1 MSGKYSKVRVAVAPL
16 LALALIASLTACAY
30 KLDARS
36 LFAGVS
42 YADKSSPSPKL
53 LLGDLNLQVF
63 ASLELEAVM
72 AYRNPAKMAAC
83 LRALAKWDES
93 KRRTPIERLGEELT
107 AKPDWA
113 PIAAKMKL
121 PDECVDTGD
130 SPALVRYVVARI
142 ANSVVYMADSG
153 AMTNKNRQRYVYQR
167 VPSALNAIADII
179 EKTNPTTTSDA
190 QDSVALALRGGAAN
204 GAFSAGFLFE
214 LLSLR
219 ERALPPEGD
228 GGNFRFS
235 AMVGTSVGALIA
247 QLLDLYFVDPNF
259 KDFTPAQKAYL
270 DACKNYWIPEH
281 RKYKCYDDIDK
292 VRSDGSKDGANDCY
306 SGWPRYQTS
315 NPAGD
320 AAEDD
325 WELSGLDAPTREAL
339 FARRPLQMCSLTR
352 LFQYFTDDDE
362 QTLMCV
368 EPGPITRVLGGL
380 GTPDQNLMRFD
391 PMASNVI
398 APVLDAFSEV
408 MVKNNVPRV
417 VVAVE
422 LQDNQVLG
430 LDERTCASMPS
441 KPTQF
446 DVNGNVIQA
455 EAEAGREYCLGAG
468 VMASA
473 VIPAYARPVRHLYD
487 GVSKNG
493 FCGSWFDGG
502 LRSVFPAYRALRM
515 TRPTIQDI
523 VGEYKKRELRVLAV
537 GTGTLQGLPV
547 PRPSNILEVTL
558 DAEGQATGQ
567 NDLDEIMMARQMA
580 QIREQQLCDIAK
592 IINPNDACG
601 RNPDSI
607 SDDASVTAVY
617 VPAEA
622 PAYLVEGAEYSFDRT
637 LMRGLWVWGRRVAID
652 RVLGGSS
659 PHASG
664 KLFARLGWEKLEAKA
679 IEQAKIDARSMQ
691 PWLKGFRIPTEC
703 PAHRAARMK
712 AGQHRISEC
721 VPDCAKVTE
730 GNGKIPQYYVCPT
743 AARIR

>member
-1 MSGKYSKVRVAVAPL
+1 L
-16 LALALIASLTACAY
+16 LAVSVIASLAACAY

-42 YADKSSPSPKL
+42 YADKSDPSPQL
-53 LLGDLNLQVF
+53 LVDDLNLQVF

-72 AYRNPAKMAAC
+72 AYRNPTKMAAC
-83 LRALAKWDES
+83 FRALAKWDES
-93 KRRTPIERLGEELT
+93 KHKTRLQRLGEVLA
-107 AKPDWA
+107 AKPNWA

-121 PDECVDTGD
+121 PDECTDTGD

-142 ANSVVYMADSG
+142 ANSIVYMADSG
-153 AMTNKNRQRYVYQR
+153 AMSDERRQEYVYLR
-167 VPSALNAIADII
+167 VPKALNAIADIV
-179 EKTNPTTTSDA
+179 ERTSPNTTSEA

-228 GGNFRFS
+228 SGNYRFS

-247 QLLDLYFVDPNF
+247 QLLDLYFVDPSIKN
-259 KDFTPAQKAYL
+259 FTPAQQAYI
-270 DACKNYWIPEH
+270 DACKDYWIPEH
-281 RKYKCYDDIDK
+281 RQYKCYDDIDK
-292 VRSDGSKDGANDCY
+292 VRSDGSKENGNTCY
-306 SGWPRYQTS
+306 SGWPRYQS
-315 NPAGD
+315 AANLASD

-325 WELSGLDAPTREAL
+325 KELSGLDIQTREAL
-339 FARRPLQMCSLTR
+339 FARHPLQMCSLTR
-352 LFQYFTDDDE
+352 LYQYFTDDDE

-398 APVLDAFSEV
+398 APVLDAFSDV
-408 MVKNNVPRV
+408 LIKNDVPRV

-430 LDERTCASMPS
+430 LDERTCALMPS
-441 KPTQF
+441 RPTQ
-446 DVNGNVIQA
+446 GNVN
-455 EAEAGREYCLGAG
+455 EAEGGREYCLGAG

-515 TRPTIQDI
+515 TRPTINDI
-523 VGEYKKRELRVLAV
+523 VGDYKKRELRVLAV

-547 PRPSNILEVTL
+547 PRPSNILQVTL
-558 DAEGQATGQ
+558 DGEGQATGQ

-580 QIREQQLCDIAK
+580 QIREQQLCDIMKNMDTGSGAVTCEK
-592 IINPNDACG
+592 
-601 RNPDSI
+601 NPDSI
-607 SDDASVTAVY
+607 SDDASVTAIY
-617 VPAEA
+617 VPAET

-637 LMRGLWVWGRRVAID
+637 LMRGLWVWGRHVAIE
-652 RVLGGSS
+652 RVLNSSS
-659 PHASG
+659 PHRGA
-664 KLFARLGWEKLEAKA
+664 KLFSRLGWEKLESKA
-679 IEQAKIDARSMQ
+679 VELAQQDARTMQ
-691 PWLKGFRIPTEC
+691 PWLNGFNIGTEC
-703 PAHRAARMK
+703 SAHRNARVK
-712 AGQHRISEC
+712 AGQHRIREC

-730 GNGKIPQYYVCPT
+730 TNTSIPQYYVCPK